1 MTNSSIISKDF
12 IVIHNPN
19 HSKIN
24 QKLTNNPL
32 FLGNSNPH
40 DQNTRL
46 AVEKVKIFDIKF
58 LTFSA
63 SNRSKKEFLREG
75 SKENRGNT
83 IDRTYN

>member
-1 MTNSSIISKDF
+1 MTSSSIISKDF

-32 FLGNSNPH
+32 FLGNSNTH

-58 LTFSA
+58 LTFSG
-63 SNRSKKEFLREG
+63 NRSKKEVLREG
-75 SKENRGNT
+75 SKENKGK
-83 IDRTYN
+83 IFDRTYN